1 MSGTKTSFYP
11 TQNRCEKLFLL
22 LFCGETWGGETP
34 GDWSNATQAKR
45 AGKEAWE
52 FGISQMTVWHD
63 FDRTVEHE
71 NQLGSITK
79 VNEQFGGSLK
89 PPLIHPMHLYVTAKL
104 KAGCSLKTAKSTSEI
119 APTSISV
126 LNAAGVF
133 SRDG

>member
-34 GDWSNATQAKR
+34 GD
-45 AGKEAWE
+45 
-52 FGISQMTVWHD
+52 WHD